1 VKLRVLFLCASNS
14 VQSPMA
20 ESLLKALDS
29 EHFEVASAGIEGGDI
44 HPLTVEVMK
53 EIGIDLQGRAT
64 KTTKDVVDLGFDLVI
79 TLCHRSRY
87 ECPPFPGAELV
98 HWQLDDPLTAPDHAK
113 QKRMFQS
120 LRDQIAQRVR
130 LFALVQVR
138 FAASDKRAH
147 HDPRTQ
153 RDVVHS

>member
-1 VKLRVLFLCASNS
+1 KLRVLFLCASNG

-20 ESLLKALDS
+20 ESLLKAADS
-29 EHFEVASAGIEGGDI
+29 EHFEVASAGIERGDT

-53 EIGIDLQGRAT
+53 DIGIDLQGR
-64 KTTKDVVDLGFDLVI
+64 TTKAMKDFADRRFDLVI
-79 TLCHRSRY
+79 TLCRRSRC
-87 ECPPFPGAELV
+87 ECPQFPGAELV
-98 HWQLDDPLTAPDHAK
+98 HWQLDDPLTAPDLAK

-138 FAASDKRAH
+138 FAASDTRAH
-147 HDPRTQ
+147 HALRTQ
-153 RDVVHS
+153 HHAVHS